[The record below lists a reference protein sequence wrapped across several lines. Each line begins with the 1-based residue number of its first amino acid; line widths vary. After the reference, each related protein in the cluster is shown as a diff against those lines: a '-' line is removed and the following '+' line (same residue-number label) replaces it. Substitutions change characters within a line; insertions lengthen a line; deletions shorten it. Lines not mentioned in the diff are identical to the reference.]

1 MDKKIAIIVPSFKDA
16 KILKTIKSIK
26 NFDDMETVKI
36 LIVDGGS
43 GPELLDECRAL
54 LGPDDHL
61 VSEPDKGIF
70 DALNKGLEAVD
81 TVFMGWLG
89 SDDLFAADFKA
100 SDVLRD
106 IGSADI
112 LVASTA
118 HFKGTRIT
126 RYTRSWPAG
135 LKLYYAGLNN
145 PHFSTFGKSE
155 VLRRAR
161 FDLELRA
168 ADIDY
173 FLNIFDTRPVVAT
186 TSKVSTLM
194 AEGGFSNGTLG
205 GIATGN
211 RSLLPVYGR
220 YWPRLLTLV
229 PIVVKLVYR
238 VVTLGINKVRHALG
252 LSNSFE
258 EQLPQE
264 N

>member
-1 MDKKIAIIVPSFKDA
+1 MDKKISIIVPSFKDE
-16 KILKTIKSIK
+16 KIVQTIESIKS
-26 NFDDMETVKI
+26 FDDMGTVKI
-36 LIVDGGS
+36 LIIDGGS
-43 GPELLDECRAL
+43 GPELLQECRAL
-54 LGPDDHL
+54 LGPDDYL

-89 SDDLFAADFKA
+89 SDDLFAANFKA
-100 SDVLRD
+100 SDVIRD
-106 IGSADI
+106 IASADI

-118 HFKGTRIT
+118 HFKGPRIT

-135 LKLYYAGLNN
+135 RKLYYAGLNN

-173 FLNIFDTRPVVAT
+173 FLKVFDTQPVVAT

-194 AEGGFSNGTLG
+194 AEGGFSNGTVG

-220 YWPRLLTLV
+220 YWPRPLAIV
-229 PIVVKLVYR
+229 PIGIKLVYR
-238 VVTLGINKVRHALG
+238 VVTLGVNKVRYVFG
-252 LSNSFE
+252 LANGFE
-258 EQLPQE
+258 GQILQE
-264 N
+264 K